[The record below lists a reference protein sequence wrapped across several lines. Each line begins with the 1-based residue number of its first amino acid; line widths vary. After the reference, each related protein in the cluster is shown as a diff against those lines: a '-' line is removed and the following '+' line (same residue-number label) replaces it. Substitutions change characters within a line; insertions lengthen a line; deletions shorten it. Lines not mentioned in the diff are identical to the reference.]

1 MSSDEWGEGMLE
13 VGDGTDADV
22 ELLMDLARVAYP
34 DVVTRQFDKWEQDV
48 HGKRQLEKIADRLQ
62 RRQLLWND
70 WWLLSEG
77 S

>member
-13 VGDGTDADV
+13 VGDATDADV

-48 HGKRQLEKIADRLQ
+48 HGKR
-62 RRQLLWND
+62 
-70 WWLLSEG
+70 
-77 S
+77 